1 MYPIQRAVQLV
12 ARLHGLARLIP
23 MITTELNEKN
33 SEPCASG
40 CLDTVPLRPLVQ
52 FQGFPNLLKQST
64 GGSNFWKGTSYNA
77 TITSPVRS
85 VAGNS
90 TLTPSVNGRFIKINQ
105 WNKEHRFLRA
115 YLDKDND
122 PYAEMDLDVEHA
134 FLTEGLAN
142 NIDTWAAVLPKFK
155 QFIGFK

>member
-1 MYPIQRAVQLV
+1 MRKTVAAIAMAAGAMIGTHAMAFQIQDGGITAAEV
-12 ARLHGLARLIP
+12 AKVLQDKGYKAE
-23 MITTELNEKN
+23 ITTDNEGDPEVKSSTDGGN
-33 SEPCASG
+33 FAIFFYG
-40 CLDTVPLRPLVQ
+40 CNKGPRCSSIEFQAGYDLPNGMSLD
-52 FQGFPNLLKQST
+52 
-64 GGSNFWKGTSYNA
+64 
-77 TITSPVRS
+77 
-85 VAGNS
+85 
-90 TLTPSVNGRFIKINQ
+90 KINQ